1 MDSSRGKLDCFA
13 LAKTASIKDDLPAPE
28 GAETKK
34 SLGSLITLN
43 FEPAHAAPL
52 LLTSWLVLNLLNQVF
67 LFSLIVYS
75 PL

>member
-1 MDSSRGKLDCFA
+1 MDNSRGKLDLLA
-13 LAKTASIKDDLPAPE
+13 SAKTESIKDDLPAPD

-52 LLTSWLVLNLLNQVF
+52 PLTS
-67 LFSLIVYS
+67 
-75 PL
+75 

>member
-1 MDSSRGKLDCFA
+1 MDNSRGKLDLLA
-13 LAKTASIKDDLPAPE
+13 SAKTESIKDDLPAPD

-52 LLTSWLVLNLLNQVF
+52 PLTSWLMPNLLD
-67 LFSLIVYS
+67 LVYLS
-75 PL
+75 